1 MTFHS
6 LLATLL
12 LVDTALGWT
21 LPAVRPPNTRSLAV
35 LMNAKEEAKI
45 RESLGGE
52 MPSDRHLTVAA
63 AAGGAAG
70 PDAPVAL
77 GADAEAAAKKASFE
91 EAQALGAQLAALL
104 SESCA
109 QGQPMPPEAVTVLRV
124 LISSTSG
131 ARGWFVTLLTNPDFE
146 AVFRPPLD
154 ESLLSAISDNPDP
167 NIKLMTMNVAM
178 STATELVHEANGNP
192 ELAAASRMTRDRS
205 RICLSR
211 SLIACQGC
219 GRRSQ
224 ASSPPSSRG
233 RRTTPAS
240 RCRAPMRMPSGSSS
254 PRSGGTTPISEPR
267 SGVRSRLSSGSPCRE
282 YCTARRRTRS
292 FCV

>member
-205 RICLSR
+205 RILLESLLDRLPGLREEVAGLFSAVEPWETDDAGKQVPRADANAEWVKFTKKWRYNADQRAAIR
-211 SLIACQGC
+211 SEIAAVLGK
-219 GRRSQ
+219 
-224 ASSPPSSRG
+224 PLP
-233 RRTTPAS
+233 
-240 RCRAPMRMPSGSSS
+240 
-254 PRSGGTTPISEPR
+254 
-267 SGVRSRLSSGSPCRE
+267 
-282 YCTARRRTRS
+282 
-292 FCV
+292 